1 MKNIKIS
8 LSKQLVTITLISL
21 LIMIFSISIILP
33 RSMEPFFEQTVYNYL
48 EQPLEMFNDKESLDK
63 KYQNIVYII
72 YNRNGTF
79 ISNNYK
85 SILKVDDYSK
95 LLKYIDG
102 NQGKFIYKT
111 RTYYYSVKVENNSK
125 TIAITTDRYI
135 KVLRRSSLGIVIP
148 IVVITFGIILILLI
162 LWSRF
167 IVNRLKRLKLKVDN
181 MNNENYDVVKNK
193 YELDDEIMLLDNT
206 IDQMKE
212 IILSKEKYKTEMY
225 QNISHDFKTP
235 ITVIKSYIEAYNDG
249 IEPYDNVIKVSDEQI
264 KKLENKV
271 KTLLELN
278 KITYLQNSYKNDK
291 KIKIL
296 PIVESIVEKYKFIN
310 NDLNYEIKCDKK
322 NILYD
327 GTEDIWESII
337 TNIIS
342 NFIRYAKK
350 DIVITIKEKQIVLFN
365 DGEHI
370 EKNLI
375 NSVFEPYKKG
385 KKGENGLGLSI
396 VKGNCDLIG
405 YSIIVKNT
413 KNGVEFI
420 INKGIKENNK

>member
-1 MKNIKIS
+1 MKNIKIN
-8 LSKQLVTITLISL
+8 LSKQLVVITLISL
-21 LIMIFSISIILP
+21 LIMIFSINIILP
-33 RSMEPFFEQTVYNYL
+33 KSMEPFFEETVYNYL
-48 EQPLEMFNDKESLDK
+48 EQPLEMFDDKESLNK
-63 KYQNIVYII
+63 KYQNIAYII
-72 YNRNGTF
+72 YNINGTF

-95 LLKYIDG
+95 LLKYING
-102 NQGKFIYKT
+102 SHGKFIYKT
-111 RTYYYSVKVENNSK
+111 RTYYYSVKVEDDSK

-135 KVLRRSSLGIVIP
+135 KILRRSSLGIVIP
-148 IVVITFGIILILLI
+148 IIVITFGIILVLLI
-162 LWSRF
+162 LWSKF
-167 IVNRLKRLKLKVDN
+167 IVNRLQRLKLKVNN
-181 MNNENYDVVKNK
+181 MNNENYDVVKSK
-193 YELDDEIMLLDNT
+193 YEFDDEIMLLDNT

-212 IILSKEKYKTEMY
+212 IILSREKYKTEMY

-296 PIVESIVEKYKFIN
+296 PIVENIIEKYKIIN
-310 NDLNYEIKCDKK
+310 NNLNYEIKCDKK
-322 NILYD
+322 NVLYD

-337 TNIIS
+337 TNII
-342 NFIRYAKK
+342 NNAVRYAKK
-350 DIVITIKEKQIVLFN
+350 DIMITIKEKQIIFFN
-365 DGEHI
+365 DGENI
-370 EKNLI
+370 EKTLI
-375 NSVFEPYKKG
+375 NNIFEPYKKG

-405 YSIIVKNT
+405 YSIIAKNK

-420 INKGIKENNK
+420 INKGIK